1 MTTRKYPLGRAPR
14 RQDTERIVVQLRQFE
29 VIVANQHAAH
39 RACSRSTFVRNMY
52 LIGLAE
58 YLKTPSEFDLID
70 VDYHP
75 RTVLI
80 AGR

>member
-1 MTTRKYPLGRAPR
+1 M
-14 RQDTERIVVQLRQFE
+14 QLRQFE
-29 VIVANQHAAH
+29 VIFANQHASH
-39 RACSRSTFVRNMY
+39 RQCSRSTFIRNMY

-58 YLKTPSEFDLID
+58 YLKRPLEFDLID

-80 AGR
+80 AGQ